1 MKDYGQF
8 LSADAVLIYPSRGK
22 LFLFS
27 FLAAALVVRML
38 SLWPPIG
45 RTRDQVIVAVGII
58 FFAQFFIWSFRRLI
72 RRKPSLIIN
81 HLGLVDDSSAIGGVS
96 LRWDEVESI
105 YISSMWLFG
114 RFLSIRPRNSEKVLA
129 GQTPVKAWL
138 MRMNLW
144 LVGAPVNISAGML
157 PVSVP
162 GLVQQIQAK
171 CPGVQVLLMK

>member
-27 FLAAALVVRML
+27 FLAAVLVVRTL
-38 SLWPPIG
+38 FLWPTG
-45 RTRDQVIVAVGII
+45 RTRDQIIVAVGII

-72 RRKPSLIIN
+72 QRKPSLIIN

-114 RFLSIRPRNSEKVLA
+114 RFLSIRPTNSRKVS
-129 GQTPVKAWL
+129 GRP
-138 MRMNLW
+138 
-144 LVGAPVNISAGML
+144 SAG
-157 PVSVP
+157 
-162 GLVQQIQAK
+162 
-171 CPGVQVLLMK
+171 